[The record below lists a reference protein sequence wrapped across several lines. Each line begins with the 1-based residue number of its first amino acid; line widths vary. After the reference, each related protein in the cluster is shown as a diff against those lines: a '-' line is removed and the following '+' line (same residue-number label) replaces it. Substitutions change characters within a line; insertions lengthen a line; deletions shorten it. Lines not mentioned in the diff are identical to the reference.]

1 MALAA
6 ANSPRYQASMA
17 SLANESEMNIGGGT
31 MVGRSEGE
39 VGPAAME
46 LGLKVTG
53 ANGDVLG
60 PNGRKRKKR
69 LKKKKMKKKV

>member
-1 MALAA
+1 
-6 ANSPRYQASMA
+6 
-17 SLANESEMNIGGGT
+17 MNIGGGT